1 MVKQNTSRIINY
13 IPNNG
18 VTNTNKSDKLRV
30 VAYVEA
36 TYDSRF
42 PNKSLLKEPDL
53 FNDLVGSLIR
63 FHIVHYAVRGDILQM
78 SHETLAEN
86 DHRYVLRLLWRN
98 NPSDPVMD
106 YHRYA
111 CVMMDYP
118 MNLHLHVPCIA
129 NCRVKRTA
137 KG

>member
-1 MVKQNTSRIINY
+1 MKQNTSRIINY

-86 DHRYVLRLLWRN
+86 DHRYVLRLL
-98 NPSDPVMD
+98 
-106 YHRYA
+106 
-111 CVMMDYP
+111 
-118 MNLHLHVPCIA
+118 
-129 NCRVKRTA
+129 
-137 KG
+137 

>member
-1 MVKQNTSRIINY
+1 MKQNSDRIINY

-30 VAYVEA
+30 VAYMDA
-36 TYDSRF
+36 IHDSRF

-53 FNDLVGSLIR
+53 FDDLVESLTR
-63 FHIVHYAVRGDILQM
+63 FHIDHYAVRGDILQM

-86 DHRYVLRLLWRN
+86 YHRYVLRLLWRN
-98 NPSDPVMD
+98 NPSDPVVD
-106 YHRYA
+106 YHMHA

-118 MNLHLHVPCIA
+118 MNVHLHVPCIA
-129 NCRVKRTA
+129 NCRVKRTT